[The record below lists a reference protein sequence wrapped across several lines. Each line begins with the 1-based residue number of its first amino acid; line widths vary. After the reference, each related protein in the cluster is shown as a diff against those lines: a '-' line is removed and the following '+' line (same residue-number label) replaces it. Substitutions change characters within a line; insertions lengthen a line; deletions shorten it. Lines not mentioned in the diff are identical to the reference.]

1 MNQSMNNSYFTS
13 KSRMIIKKL
22 IKNTK
27 LTDFFLLIFLVF
39 LSLILTYFYV
49 SKEQYYYYWDYSR
62 SFQQINDLIDSFQIS
77 FLDGVGLFLISLF
90 DDYTQLPS
98 IPILPLR
105 LLLGN
110 SRLSFIF
117 CLILVYVVPFC
128 LVLGF
133 ILSKIIKLHHKFV
146 FWSSSFFSLLFPSV
160 WIPAFRGFPD
170 IGGSTVTVLAM
181 LVYWQDTSLKKPSQ
195 RLLIALLLGISVLFR
210 RHFIYSVRAFIITII
225 IYKIL
230 EIFSRH
236 QKNLISSLKYLKA
249 FSFRVIHVLILFSVF
264 AFILI
269 VKALLI
275 NYRVL
280 YASYESSITHNL
292 SFYVQ
297 EFGLFFCLFSI
308 FGFLWISSSPFVNTK
323 KLKFIFLFGMI
334 EIIQWFVFAKQTN
347 IQYVTHFLLFI
358 IAGNYFLTWM
368 IFMNTRKSLRL
379 FIVSTSTFFYAMVSI
394 YSMFFSFNIKIFTT
408 ALLPKKELPLFRE
421 DFDEVKSLVKYLR
434 LNSNS
439 GKKIYIASSSYTL
452 NYSVFAVAEQQ
463 LFEKSILPISRNSNV
478 DSRDFYPLVGL
489 LQAHYVV
496 VALPYQFHVDPREQS
511 VVKVVVDAFTQSW
524 AIAQDFTLLPQTFT
538 LKHGVTVQIYERVRP
553 TSFPT
558 ILETLA
564 KMRSQVSRIPG
575 QEPFW
580 LDLKSEQPTAI
591 IQDPLLKMVQIL
603 RLQISNQEPA
613 SLLYFGKIP
622 ENVKVSGLYSIS
634 KCDNVSDPIS
644 LKIATLDKVGN
655 VITQNIKTYPK
666 SQLNPFELQ
675 ISGQNASF
683 MKLEINVD
691 SKTNASVTCRA
702 ELNLLKVSPQ

>member
-1 MNQSMNNSYFTS
+1 
-13 KSRMIIKKL
+13 
-22 IKNTK
+22 
-27 LTDFFLLIFLVF
+27 
-39 LSLILTYFYV
+39 
-49 SKEQYYYYWDYSR
+49 
-62 SFQQINDLIDSFQIS
+62 
-77 FLDGVGLFLISLF
+77 
-90 DDYTQLPS
+90 
-98 IPILPLR
+98 
-105 LLLGN
+105 
-110 SRLSFIF
+110 
-117 CLILVYVVPFC
+117 
-128 LVLGF
+128 
-133 ILSKIIKLHHKFV
+133 
-146 FWSSSFFSLLFPSV
+146 
-160 WIPAFRGFPD
+160 
-170 IGGSTVTVLAM
+170 
-181 LVYWQDTSLKKPSQ
+181 
-195 RLLIALLLGISVLFR
+195 
-210 RHFIYSVRAFIITII
+210 
-225 IYKIL
+225 
-230 EIFSRH
+230 
-236 QKNLISSLKYLKA
+236 
-249 FSFRVIHVLILFSVF
+249 
-264 AFILI
+264 
-269 VKALLI
+269 
-275 NYRVL
+275 
-280 YASYESSITHNL
+280 
-292 SFYVQ
+292 
-297 EFGLFFCLFSI
+297 
-308 FGFLWISSSPFVNTK
+308 
-323 KLKFIFLFGMI
+323 
-334 EIIQWFVFAKQTN
+334 
-347 IQYVTHFLLFI
+347 
-358 IAGNYFLTWM
+358 
-368 IFMNTRKSLRL
+368 MNTRKSLRL